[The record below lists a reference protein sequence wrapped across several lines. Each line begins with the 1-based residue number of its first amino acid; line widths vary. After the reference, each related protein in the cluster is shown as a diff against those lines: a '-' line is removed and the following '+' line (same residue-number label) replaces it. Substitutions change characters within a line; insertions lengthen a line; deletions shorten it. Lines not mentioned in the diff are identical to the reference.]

1 MSSSILALSEGE
13 NHTLAL
19 TSNKHVLAV
28 GQNSNFELGMGNVNY
43 SEKPLL
49 VPLLNDIIAIAAG
62 PNNSMALSKKGEV
75 FGWGNNQYGQTGK
88 KGAAI
93 PCPTPIQGLP
103 PIKQI
108 VAGSSATLALSDT
121 GELWIWGLSGLT
133 KTISAAQLVPMP
145 EKIIGISGSRVQF
158 VVLTQ
163 KGQLFTFKT
172 YPYEQNF
179 PPKLIPFQEKI
190 VAHVDIV
197 GVHFALDQKDNLH
210 GWLEEK
216 NIDFFNN
223 EFNFQLTP
231 HIKAISPTSTGILMK
246 SSQNQIFYWTSDYP
260 PSIRN
265 IYLTAD
271 LEKILFHPS
280 SRPSPEPEKAE
291 TLLRSL
297 FSSQIAL

>member
-158 VVLTQ
+158 VV
-163 KGQLFTFKT
+163 
-172 YPYEQNF
+172 
-179 PPKLIPFQEKI
+179 
-190 VAHVDIV
+190 AHVDIV